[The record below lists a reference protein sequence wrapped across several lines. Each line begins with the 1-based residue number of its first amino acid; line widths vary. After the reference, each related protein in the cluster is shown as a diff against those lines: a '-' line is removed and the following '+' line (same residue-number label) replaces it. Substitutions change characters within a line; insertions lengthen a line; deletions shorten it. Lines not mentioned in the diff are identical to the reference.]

1 MNYPLQRPIVLESF
15 EVHAVQRQFP
25 IVILLGVSECGNFG
39 DVNVSMLFTVPV
51 ICGLWCTDLPPQFRA
66 LSVSTPTLYFQILK
80 IFDFFEEKKL
90 IFIRWSEPAGG
101 RGEEE

>member
-39 DVNVSMLFTVPV
+39 DVNVSMLFTVV
-51 ICGLWCTDLPPQFRA
+51 CGLWRMDPPPAVPR
-66 LSVSTPTLYFQILK
+66 SVCLCSHPVFSNFE
-80 IFDFFEEKKL
+80 IFHFFEKNEKL
-90 IFIRWSEPAGG
+90 MFFRELAVGLS
-101 RGEEE
+101 EEEE

>member
-39 DVNVSMLFTVPV
+39 DVNVSMLFTVV
-51 ICGLWCTDLPPQFRA
+51 RGLWRPE
-66 LSVSTPTLYFQILK
+66 PT
-80 IFDFFEEKKL
+80 
-90 IFIRWSEPAGG
+90 W
-101 RGEEE
+101 